1 MKRVLLSIVLLL
13 AVGFS
18 FAQEKNVKEAK
29 SLADAV
35 KPNFA
40 EAEKL
45 IGEALESPE
54 TKNQANTWN
63 VAGLIQKSIN
73 ANEMKNAYLKQPYD
87 TLKAYNSLYKMFG
100 YFLKCDELEQVPNE
114 KGKVKFKFRKGN
126 TSTIKTERVNLING
140 GSQYYNMGK
149 NKEALNFFGLYVDLA
164 NAPMLQEEQL
174 AAKDTLLSTIAF
186 YASLSATRMNDYS
199 NTIKYG
205 LLAKKDKENGSSAMQ
220 LVAEG
225 YKALKDTANWV
236 NTLKEGIQSY
246 TDNNYFFG
254 HLIDFY
260 SNTNKFDDANTFA
273 DQMIAKDPKNPFF
286 LYVKGYISQSMKN
299 YEKAIEYYKKTI
311 DVDPKY
317 TEAYSNM
324 GLAYLSQAID
334 YESNL
339 KIEFNDPKY
348 KSEQAKIKK
357 FYEDAK
363 PYYEKTRE
371 LKPDSKDLWL
381 SGLYTIYYKLG
392 IGGPEFE
399 ALAKEVEA
407 QGK

>member
-1 MKRVLLSIVLLL
+1 
-13 AVGFS
+13 
-18 FAQEKNVKEAK
+18 
-29 SLADAV
+29 
-35 KPNFA
+35 
-40 EAEKL
+40 
-45 IGEALESPE
+45 
-54 TKNQANTWN
+54 
-63 VAGLIQKSIN
+63 
-73 ANEMKNAYLKQPYD
+73 
-87 TLKAYNSLYKMFG
+87 
-100 YFLKCDELEQVPNE
+100 
-114 KGKVKFKFRKGN
+114 
-126 TSTIKTERVNLING
+126 
-140 GSQYYNMGK
+140 MGK
-149 NKEALNFFGLYVDLA
+149 NKEALNFFGMYVDLA
-164 NAPMLQEEQL
+164 NAPILQEEQI

-186 YASLSATRMNDYS
+186 YASLSATRMNDYP
-199 NTIKYG
+199 NAIKYG
-205 LLAKKDKENGSSAMQ
+205 LLAKKDKENGSSALQ

-311 DVDPKY
+311 EVDPKY